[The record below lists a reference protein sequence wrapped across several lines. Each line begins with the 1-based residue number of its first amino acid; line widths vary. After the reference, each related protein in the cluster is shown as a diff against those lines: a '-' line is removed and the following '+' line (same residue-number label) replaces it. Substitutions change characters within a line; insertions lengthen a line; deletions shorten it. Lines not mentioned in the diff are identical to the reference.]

1 MATERQRQQRELE
14 EIRRSFLEVGT
25 KVSSLFEPAKPNRN
39 GDEQRPAP
47 APVELPP
54 PEGRP
59 TWTLA
64 VLAFACLLLGV
75 GLGFVVHRPGGSAGP
90 TPTSIVTRTVRKA
103 VPVAPAA
110 CLETARRPDILV
122 DLYTRNVR
130 DNRLTL
136 ALKSY
141 TLASQA
147 CRKEASP

>member
-25 KVSSLFEPAKPNRN
+25 KVGSLFEPAKPNGN
-39 GDEQRPAP
+39 GDEQRPTP
-47 APVELPP
+47 APVALPP

-64 VLAFACLLLGV
+64 VLALACLLLGV
-75 GLGFVVHRPGGSAGP
+75 GLGFLVRGPAGGGGP
-90 TPTSIVTRTVRKA
+90 TPTSIVTRTVPKA
-103 VPVAPAA
+103 VPVALAA
-110 CLETARRPDILV
+110 CLETARRADILI
-122 DLYTRNVR
+122 DLYTRNIR